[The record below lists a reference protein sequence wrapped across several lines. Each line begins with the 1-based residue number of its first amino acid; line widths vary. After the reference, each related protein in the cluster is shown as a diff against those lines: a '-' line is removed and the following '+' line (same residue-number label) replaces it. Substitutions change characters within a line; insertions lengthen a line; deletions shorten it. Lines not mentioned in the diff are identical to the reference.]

1 MVAAPSITPRSM
13 ASSLDLHEQEQLD
26 SLKAFWRQYGN
37 LITLAL
43 ALGFAVVAG
52 INGWNLWQRKQ
63 AENAAARVDQLEAAV
78 QAGDA
83 QRALAIFDD
92 IRNNFART
100 AYAAQAGLS
109 TAKLQ
114 VQKSLPDEALKSLA
128 WVADNAADPETKTV
142 ARLHAAG
149 VLMDKKQYP
158 EALAQLDAA
167 GKTEGTMAALI
178 ADRRGDVLALSGK
191 ADEARAAYQ
200 AAYAAMDAK
209 LEYRQIVEAKL
220 VALGGG
226 SAKTAADAQP
236 AAAGASK

>member
-1 MVAAPSITPRSM
+1 M
-13 ASSLDLHEQEQLD
+13 ASSLDLQEQEQLD

-83 QRALAIFDD
+83 VRAQAIFDD
-92 IRNNFART
+92 IRSNFART
-100 AYAAQAGLS
+100 TYAAHAGLS

-114 VQKSLPDEALKSLA
+114 VQKAMPDEALKSLA
-128 WVADNAADPETKTV
+128 WVADNATDPEIKIL

-167 GKTEGTMAALI
+167 GKAEGTMAALI
-178 ADRRGDVLALSGK
+178 GDRRGDVLSLSGK
-191 ADEARAAYQ
+191 ADDARVAYQ
-200 AAYAAMDAK
+200 AAHAAMDAK
-209 LEYRQIVEAKL
+209 LEYRQILEAKL
-220 VALGGG
+220 AAMG
-226 SAKTAADAQP
+226 SSPKAVTPNATQP

>member
-1 MVAAPSITPRSM
+1 M
-13 ASSLDLHEQEQLD
+13 ASSLDLQEQEQLD
-26 SLKAFWRQYGN
+26 ALKAFWRQYGN

-43 ALGFAVVAG
+43 ALAFAVVAG

-63 AENAAARVDQLEAAV
+63 ADNAAGRADQLEAAV

-83 QRALAIFDD
+83 QRAQAIFDD
-92 IRNNFART
+92 IRTNFPRT
-100 AYAAQAGLS
+100 AYAANAGLA

-128 WVADNAADPETKTV
+128 WVAENASDPELKV
-142 ARLHAAG
+142 LARLHAAG

-158 EALAQLDAA
+158 EALTQLDAA
-167 GKTEGTMAALI
+167 GKAEGTMAALI

-200 AAYAAMDAK
+200 AAHAALDPKLDYRQILDAK
-209 LEYRQIVEAKL
+209 LAAIGATPK
-220 VALGGG
+220 
-226 SAKTAADAQP
+226 ADAAP
-236 AAAGASK
+236 GAAAAASR